1 MMASQAQWL
10 GHAEPETTLLRA
22 FQARRLHHG
31 WLLAGPEGIGK
42 RSFALAAAAHL
53 LTRSPDFAAGHFD
66 GDMHGTEGRL
76 LLEGKHPDCHYI
88 TLGPQNDKEAR
99 KAEEDEEDWHTE
111 RQLRTDVEPCRFDV
125 DVAQSRLGRRGQVSP
140 ARFIRSRIKPHRHR
154 KLSGRE
160 FYP

>member
-1 MMASQAQWL
+1 MASQAQWL

-66 GDMHGTEGRL
+66 GDLHGTEGRL
-76 LLEGKHPDCHYI
+76 LLEGTHPDCHYI

-99 KAEEDEEDWHTE
+99 KAEEGK
-111 RQLRTDVEPCRFDV
+111 PFDLARNIKV
-125 DVAQSRLGRRGQVSP
+125 DQ
-140 ARFIRSRIKPHRHR
+140 IRA
-154 KLSGRE
+154 
-160 FYP
+160 